1 MRKGASKFGM
11 TVILN
16 SLNRMHIYIYDG
28 NVQSKKQNQLV
39 CCTICC
45 QGGNNAVISVQS

>member
-16 SLNRMHIYIYDG
+16 SLNRMHIYIYMM
-28 NVQSKKQNQLV
+28 VMYNQKTEPVSLLY
-39 CCTICC
+39 
-45 QGGNNAVISVQS
+45 NMLPRRE